1 MKTMSEHLEKIPE
14 HIRAHI
20 RKITATS
27 GLPEEEDSVDRI
39 AAGWLEKER
48 AFEAKMAQ
56 LSMEDWDEYAKEEE
70 RGALIMTYSGSLL
83 TLGPLVEDHR
93 SADYLSIGL
102 RHDVPSSAS
111 DPECRL
117 ADDIHIDSPVVFAKG
132 PIHQTSSVFKI
143 AVLTGDLEPEEE
155 ERRLHEATQVLTGQ
169 FVEAN
174 KSLTST

>member
-1 MKTMSEHLEKIPE
+1 MSEHLENIPE

-27 GLPEEEDSVDRI
+27 GLPDEEDSIDRI
-39 AAGWLEKER
+39 AAGWLEKQQ

-56 LSMEDWDEYAKEEE
+56 LSMDDWDEYAKEEE

-83 TLGPLVEDHR
+83 TLGPLVNEHR

-102 RHDVPSSAS
+102 RQDVPSSAS
-111 DPECRL
+111 DPESRL
-117 ADDIHIDSPVVFAKG
+117 AEDVRIDSPVVFAKG
-132 PIHQTSSVFKI
+132 PVHQTSSVFKI
-143 AVLTGDLEPEEE
+143 AVLTADLEPEEE
-155 ERRLHEATQVLTGQ
+155 ARQLQEATQVLTGQ

-174 KSLTST
+174 KALASR